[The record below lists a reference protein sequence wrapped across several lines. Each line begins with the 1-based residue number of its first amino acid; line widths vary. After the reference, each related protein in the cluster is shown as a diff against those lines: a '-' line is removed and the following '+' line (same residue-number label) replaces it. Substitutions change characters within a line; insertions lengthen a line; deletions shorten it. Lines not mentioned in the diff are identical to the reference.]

1 MTLCASNVSDGVFI
15 AENDWPMFARTIL
28 PKLTEAGIGFDIPQ
42 EVAER
47 MGVDCQIEFYL
58 DRDLQGITCEAV
70 ARYGDFVFQLVPTAK
85 ALRGVINPDSRSKA
99 ALIKRDTARES
110 FAVQVVRQLFPTWSS
125 IDVARIREEDEQ
137 TILLLLTEGVDILR
151 SVGQVFSTA
160 AFDGM
165 MMPGSPTVKV
175 GLSIDSNLVEISPI
189 ADEVPMN
196 EVGALLNSYRRNRR
210 YHRFKDGTFV
220 DLKNA
225 DLHELDQI
233 VTDLDLDEKQL
244 DSGRITIPG
253 YRAFLLDAQVDDD
266 GKSESFVDY
275 VNDVK
280 IIEPETIRSARQPQK
295 RTAPVPDG
303 RLPMAF
309 HLVGQRLR
317 WHSRR
322 RNGFGKIRAIA
333 VTGGSSQGQW
343 SRVDCLPGV
352 LGIQLGRRM
361 REIHA
366 GSHHRSCGR
375 HESATAQAHRSRGT
389 AMEEPLGIQRY
400 AAYRCGDHLIRFI
413 APRRG

>member
-1 MTLCASNVSDGVFI
+1 MRITSNQSISDVINGRNGFYIFSRERPDDSTETDRIGIDGLFRCTDKLRPALQVLPDLCSDDPDGVFI

-99 ALIKRDTARES
+99 ALIRRDTARES

-125 IDVARIREEDEQ
+125 IDMARIREEDEQ

-233 VTDLDLDEKQL
+233 ATDLDLDEQQI

-280 IIEPETIRSARQPQK
+280 NHRPKTIRSAPQPQK
-295 RTAPVPDG
+295 RTAPIPGG

-317 WHSRR
+317 RHSRR
-322 RNGFGKIRAIA
+322 RNGFGANPCNCCHWWKLARA
-333 VTGGSSQGQW
+333 V
-343 SRVDCLPGV
+343 V
-352 LGIQLGRRM
+352 
-361 REIHA
+361 
-366 GSHHRSCGR
+366 
-375 HESATAQAHRSRGT
+375 
-389 AMEEPLGIQRY
+389 
-400 AAYRCGDHLIRFI
+400 
-413 APRRG
+413 PR

>member
-1 MTLCASNVSDGVFI
+1 MKEGASSGVRITSNRTITDRIVGQRGVYLMSAEHNGTPMDSHMMPVSGLFRCTDSILPAVDALMTLCASNVSDGVFI

-42 EVAER
+42 EVAEQ
-47 MGVDCQIEFYL
+47 MGADCQIEFYL

-233 VTDLDLDEKQL
+233 ATDLDLDEQQI

-280 IIEPETIRSARQPQK
+280 IIDPK
-295 RTAPVPDG
+295 RYEVP
-303 RLPMAF
+303 RNLKN
-309 HLVGQRLR
+309 VLR
-317 WHSRR
+317 PYQVEAS
-322 RNGFGKIRAIA
+322 NGFPPCGTKASAAFSPTKWVWANPCNCCHWWKLARA
-333 VTGGSSQGQW
+333 V
-343 SRVDCLPGV
+343 V
-352 LGIQLGRRM
+352 
-361 REIHA
+361 
-366 GSHHRSCGR
+366 
-375 HESATAQAHRSRGT
+375 
-389 AMEEPLGIQRY
+389 
-400 AAYRCGDHLIRFI
+400 
-413 APRRG
+413 PR